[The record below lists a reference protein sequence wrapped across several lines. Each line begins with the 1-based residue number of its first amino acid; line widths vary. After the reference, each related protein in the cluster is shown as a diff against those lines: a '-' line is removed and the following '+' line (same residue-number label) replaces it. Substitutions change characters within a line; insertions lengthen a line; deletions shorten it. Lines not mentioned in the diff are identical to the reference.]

1 MTCEEG
7 RQRVQN
13 GWSRDGPVL
22 DNTLKNE
29 DFPTFGKPVM
39 GMRLEKARQGVPRT
53 DDSNLEIVRWT
64 SEEDFLLR
72 GRRLLWSHFLFERR
86 RGRMKVPGKNRKP
99 QGASLIIF
107 FWWSHVVEKHS
118 HGIQP
123 GGGKHC
129 LCKFKHALAHAGQ
142 RGIDT
147 EQTDAAMA
155 SSAPPWKAS

>member
-39 GMRLEKARQGVPRT
+39 GVRLEKTRRGLPRT
-53 DDSNLEIVRWT
+53 NDPNLEVIGGT

-72 GRRLLWSHFLFERR
+72 SRRLFRGHFLLERR
-86 RGRMKVPGKNRKP
+86 RR
-99 QGASLIIF
+99 
-107 FWWSHVVEKHS
+107 
-118 HGIQP
+118 
-123 GGGKHC
+123 
-129 LCKFKHALAHAGQ
+129 
-142 RGIDT
+142 
-147 EQTDAAMA
+147 
-155 SSAPPWKAS
+155 